1 MIANC
6 SETHLKSNRSRR
18 ALAALLMRTAMVV
31 PSILAGSAAFA
42 QEPGEI
48 IVTAQRREQAI
59 IDVPISVSVVGGE
72 KVEDLNLSNF
82 TAVAQQVPNFN
93 ITFNR
98 GSNATPDLSIRGVRG
113 EGSNGRLNESSVAV
127 YVDEIYL
134 GDETSLTGQMFDVQR
149 IEVLRGPQGT
159 LFGRNTTGGL
169 VHFVSAA
176 PTAEFTGK
184 ASLLYGSDDWVSLNA
199 AVSGGFGERVR
210 TRLAGQFERHDGH
223 FTNRATVPGA
233 PKKLAGKKVWSIRST
248 TDFDIGDAST
258 LRFQI
263 TQSQTDAESTP
274 NFGLGIWKD
283 ATKAI
288 CSQKD
293 IFAGKC
299 VDNVVLGGQPQQVRP
314 RSGDAI
320 TELGR
325 DDLAITQNLT
335 SLTTKF
341 ETDLGWASLIN
352 IANYTQF
359 KSRIRFDGDQSS
371 TPSGLQGA
379 NIRAQLNNQS
389 RQFSEELRLQGET
402 DTLNWVAGIYYYQDR
417 KRSQSFLTIRNNTGG
432 LLQMIRSRS
441 RVDTKSG
448 ALFGQADWK
457 FADQWTLSAGAR
469 YTIENRELKQA
480 DATLTTAAGALDPL
494 DILPGVADPDPVT
507 KDVTGRV
514 SLTWEPTA
522 DNSLYASYSRGA
534 KSVSYNTYYSNAG
547 GTTPASRAAALAANA
562 PLTGPV
568 GQEHLD
574 AFEIGSKNRFLDRKL
589 MLNLAA
595 FYYLFDGKQELLSV
609 ADLSS
614 GVPVLTTRFLNIGK
628 AEMYGAELELTYAP
642 NDRWDFS
649 VSGGLLETE
658 ITKSSLRIGVPRLS
672 TLPPPQNTIPLQGL
686 PIPQTPKW
694 NVSAT
699 LAHHIP
705 VSGVGVFT
713 LQTEAR
719 AQATQNFTLSNDPIV
734 DIPSYGIVNFRIMWE
749 SENKK
754 YNVQAFV
761 TNALKK
767 DYFTRMNDTIFSSG
781 ALVTQLGEPRLW
793 GVKFGAAF

>member
-1 MIANC
+1 MIAN
-6 SETHLKSNRSRR
+6 SSKTRLKRNRSGR
-18 ALAALLMRTAMVV
+18 ALAALLMGPAIVV

-42 QEPGEI
+42 QESGEI

-59 IDVPISVSVVGGE
+59 IDVPISVSVVSAE
-72 KVEDLNLSNF
+72 KVEDLNLSTF
-82 TAVAQQVPNFN
+82 TAIAQQAPNFN

-134 GDETSLTGQMFDVQR
+134 GDETSLSGQMFDVQR

-184 ASLLYGSDDWVSLNA
+184 GSLLLGSDNWVGLNA
-199 AVSGGFGERVR
+199 AVSGGFGEHAR
-210 TRLAGQFERHDGH
+210 TRLAGQFEQHDGH
-223 FTNRATVPGA
+223 FTNRGTVPGA
-233 PKKLAGKKVWSIRST
+233 PKKLAAKKVWSIRST
-248 TDFDIGDAST
+248 TDFDIGEAST
-258 LRFQI
+258 LRFQV
-263 TQSQTDAESTP
+263 THSETNSESTP
-274 NFGLGIWKD
+274 NFGLGIWRD
-283 ATKAI
+283 ATRAL
-288 CSQKD
+288 CTQAE
-293 IFAGKC
+293 IFAAQC
-299 VDNVVLGGQPQQVRP
+299 VDNTVLGGQPRQVRP

-335 SLTTKF
+335 SLTAKF
-341 ETDLGWASLIN
+341 ETDLGFASLIN

-359 KSRIRFDGDQSS
+359 TSEVGVDGDQST
-371 TPSGLQGA
+371 TPSGLQGS
-379 NIRAQLNNQS
+379 NVQAQLNNQS
-389 RQFSEELRLQGET
+389 KQFSEELRLQGSTEG
-402 DTLNWVAGIYYYQDR
+402 LNWVAGVYYYQDR
-417 KRSQSFLTIRNNTGG
+417 KRSQTSSTVRNNAGA
-432 LLQMIRSRS
+432 LLQTVRARS
-441 RVDTKSG
+441 RVDTTSG
-448 ALFGQADWK
+448 AVFGQADWK
-457 FADQWTLSAGAR
+457 FADQLTLSAGAR

-480 DATLTTAAGALDPL
+480 EATHITAAGALPPL
-494 DILPGVADPDPVT
+494 DILSGVADPDPVT

-534 KSVSYNTYYSNAG
+534 KSVSYNTYYSSG
-547 GTTPASRAAALAANA
+547 GGAVQTPATRAAALAANVA
-562 PLTGPV
+562 LTGPV

-595 FYYLFDGKQELLSV
+595 FYYIFDGKQELLTV
-609 ADLSS
+609 ADLS
-614 GVPVLTTRFLNIGK
+614 GPVPVQTSRFLNIGK
-628 AEMYGAELELTYAP
+628 AEMYGAELELTYSP

-649 VSGGLLETE
+649 LSGGLLETE
-658 ITKSSLRIGVPRLS
+658 ITKSPLRITVPRLS
-672 TLPPPQNTIPLQGL
+672 TLPAPNNTIPLQGL

-694 NVSAT
+694 NVNAT

-705 VSGVGVFT
+705 VSGVGRFT
-713 LQTEAR
+713 FQAEGR
-719 AQATQNFTLSNDPIV
+719 AQAKQNFTLSNDPCV
-734 DIPSYGIVNFRIMWE
+734 DGSPLARGFS
-749 SENKK
+749 
-754 YNVQAFV
+754 
-761 TNALKK
+761 ALRWLVEAPMCPACSRG
-767 DYFTRMNDTIFSSG
+767 FAWPL
-781 ALVTQLGEPRLW
+781 ALMP
-793 GVKFGAAF
+793 